1 MIDKYTRRDK
11 SYEASNAL
19 TPSQFWK
26 MYESSHTIKKKKKE
40 DHNMDEVVEDDSDDE
55 NNEQRFSGNEKFH
68 FVMKAS
74 KGK

>member
-1 MIDKYTRRDK
+1 
-11 SYEASNAL
+11 
-19 TPSQFWK
+19 
-26 MYESSHTIKKKKKE
+26 MYETSHTVNNKKKE
-40 DHNMDEVVEDDSDDE
+40 VLDMEEVAGDDSDDE